1 MARQYFGTDGIRGR
15 VNQNP
20 MTAETALRLAIAAAR
35 TFRSN
40 PGREVVIGRDTRR
53 SGEMIEAAL
62 IAGFSSMGFTPV
74 RLGIVPTPAVALMA
88 RETGAAL
95 GVMVSASHN
104 KFEDNGLKLFSPE
117 GVKFEDDVEEALE
130 AAMATAFEGEYASPT
145 DITLSRAMDDTTTR
159 YVRRCLET
167 LPGKRDFSGLK
178 VVLDCAHGAG
188 FEAAPAALRKLG
200 IQLTVIGASPDGVNI
215 NAGYGSTATGA
226 LKSAVLQSSA
236 DIGIALDGDA
246 DRLIVIDETGTEADG
261 DQVMGLIAGEM
272 HRSGRLK
279 GGGMV
284 ATVMSNMGLSEFLK
298 AEGLILARTKVGDR
312 YVGEH
317 MRAHRFN
324 LGGEQ
329 SGHIILSD
337 VSTTG
342 DGLLAALQV
351 LSVLA
356 TRGGKASEMLR
367 VFEPAPQKLTNI
379 KYSGPNPLESDRVKQ
394 ALAQAGELLGERGRM
409 VVRKSGTE
417 PLIRVMAEA
426 LDEALMQRALDCV
439 ASAVKAEIEH
449 S

>member
-15 VNQNP
+15 INKRP

-35 TFRSN
+35 TFA
-40 PGREVVIGRDTRR
+40 PDGGREIVIGRDTRR

-62 IAGFSSMGFTPV
+62 IAGLTSMGVKPV

-117 GVKFEDDVEEALE
+117 GVKFTDEVEEALE
-130 AAMATAFEGEYASPT
+130 AAMASAFEGEYAAPSAISEP
-145 DITLSRAMDDTTTR
+145 DSMSGASRR
-159 YVRRCLET
+159 YIGRCLET
-167 LPGKRDFSGLK
+167 IGKGQDFSKLK

-188 FEAAPAALRKLG
+188 FETAPAALKQLG
-200 IQLTVIGASPDGVNI
+200 ARLTVIGAEPDGVNI
-215 NAGYGSTATGA
+215 NAGVGSTATGA
-226 LKSAVLQSSA
+226 LKAAVLETGA

-246 DRLIVIDETGTEADG
+246 DRLIVVDETGEEADG
-261 DQVMGLIAGEM
+261 DQVMALIAAEM
-272 HRSGRLK
+272 HRTDRLR

-284 ATVMSNMGLSEFLK
+284 ATVMSNMGLDAFL
-298 AEGLILARTKVGDR
+298 ASMGLTLARTKVGDR

-317 MRAHRFN
+317 MRQHGFN

-342 DGLLAALQV
+342 DGLLAGLQV

-356 TRGGKASEMLR
+356 ARGGRASEMLR
-367 VFEPAPQKLTNI
+367 VFRPAPQKLVNI
-379 KYSGPNPLESDRVKQ
+379 RYSGANPLESDRVRA
-394 ALAQAGELLGERGRM
+394 ALAEAESLLGNRGRM

-426 LDEALMQRALDCV
+426 LDQAEMLKALTIV
-439 ASAVKAEIEH
+439 SEAVKAEA
-449 S
+449 

>member
-15 VNQNP
+15 INKRP

-35 TFRSN
+35 TFA
-40 PGREVVIGRDTRR
+40 PEGGREVVIGRDTRR

-62 IAGFSSMGFTPV
+62 IAGLTSMGVKPV
-74 RLGIVPTPAVALMA
+74 RLGVVPTPAVALIA

-95 GVMVSASHN
+95 GFMVSASHN
-104 KFEDNGLKLFSPE
+104 KYEDNGLKLFSPE
-117 GVKFEDDVEEALE
+117 GVKFTDEVEEALE
-130 AAMATAFEGEYASPT
+130 AAMAAAFEGEYAVPAAISEPE
-145 DITLSRAMDDTTTR
+145 DMAGASRR
-159 YVRRCLET
+159 YIGRCLET
-167 LPGKRDFSGLK
+167 IGKGQDFSKLK

-188 FEAAPAALRKLG
+188 FATAPEALHRLG
-200 IQLTVIGASPDGVNI
+200 AQLTIIGAEPDGVNI
-215 NAGYGSTATGA
+215 NAGVGSTATGA
-226 LKSAVLQSSA
+226 LKAAVLETGA

-246 DRLIVIDETGTEADG
+246 DRLIVVDETGEEADG
-261 DQVMGLIAGEM
+261 DQVMALIASEM
-272 HRSGRLK
+272 HRTQRLK

-284 ATVMSNMGLSEFLK
+284 ATVMSNMGLDEYLK
-298 AEGLILARTKVGDR
+298 ASGLSLARTKVGDR

-317 MRAHRFN
+317 MRQHGFN

-342 DGLLAALQV
+342 DGLLAGLQV

-356 TRGGKASEMLR
+356 ERSGKASDMLR
-367 VFEPAPQKLTNI
+367 VFTPAPQKLTNI
-379 KYSGPNPLESDRVKQ
+379 RYSGANPIESERVMAAMQ
-394 ALAQAGELLGERGRM
+394 EAEALLGARGRL

-426 LDEALMQRALDCV
+426 LDEALMLKALALV
-439 ASAVKAEIEH
+439 ADAVKAEA
-449 S
+449 